1 MITIKKRSEKHPPR
15 TLGQKKKKEIVF
27 LRVRHQLK
35 KKQKQTEK
43 ENK

>member
-1 MITIKKRSEKHPPR
+1 MITMKKRSEKHPPR
-15 TLGQKKKKEIVF
+15 TMGQNKKKETVC
-27 LRVRHQLK
+27 LRACCQLK